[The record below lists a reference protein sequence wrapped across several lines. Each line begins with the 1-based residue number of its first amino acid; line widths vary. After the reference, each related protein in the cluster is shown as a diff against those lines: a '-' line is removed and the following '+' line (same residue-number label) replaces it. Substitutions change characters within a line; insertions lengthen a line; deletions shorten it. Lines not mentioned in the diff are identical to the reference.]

1 LNLLINQRASIRFIT
16 LPSAH
21 VASTMAASLVLLW
34 LAPSAGFVF
43 LLLSL
48 SIVIAAVAGRYH
60 YALDVLLGI
69 AVALFVTL
77 ITAPFVFT

>member
-1 LNLLINQRASIRFIT
+1 
-16 LPSAH
+16 
-21 VASTMAASLVLLW
+21 
-34 LAPSAGFVF
+34 VF